1 MEQLNVLIF
10 SASFGA
16 GHVRAAEAIME
27 ELRIKEPN
35 VKITHLDFGA
45 FLSKTFNSFIKS
57 TYIELIKYTPKLW
70 GKFYYRTSKIPPDS
84 LFQRFLNGLGRRE
97 FLKLIKSL
105 KPDLVICTY
114 PTVAGVLAQQRL
126 KGILNV
132 PLVTVVTDYAVHSQ
146 WIHSG
151 VDLYIVGCES
161 VYDGLVAR
169 GIHPSS
175 IRITGIPVSPKFE
188 WTLDRQ
194 EILKKLHLKPHLPT
208 VLVMGGAYGVLGGA
222 KWICKF
228 LVESDFPVQTM
239 IVCGQDEKLY
249 KALDPLMV
257 NGKNPAARFGFVKN
271 VEELM
276 SAADMIITKAGGLTV
291 SEALTKRVPL
301 VIFRPIP
308 GQEEENAR
316 YLEDIGA
323 GRTAKNE
330 EELEEII
337 FALLKHSKD
346 LLRMRRAAELA
357 VPGRAAELA
366 VQSMLQLLEKP
377 QNTQTIQN
385 TQKIA
390 TNVGTRRERYILR
403 RKA

>member
-1 MEQLNVLIF
+1 
-10 SASFGA
+10 
-16 GHVRAAEAIME
+16 
-27 ELRIKEPN
+27 
-35 VKITHLDFGA
+35 
-45 FLSKTFNSFIKS
+45 
-57 TYIELIKYTPKLW
+57 
-70 GKFYYRTSKIPPDS
+70 
-84 LFQRFLNGLGRRE
+84 
-97 FLKLIKSL
+97 
-105 KPDLVICTY
+105 
-114 PTVAGVLAQQRL
+114 
-126 KGILNV
+126 
-132 PLVTVVTDYAVHSQ
+132 
-146 WIHSG
+146 
-151 VDLYIVGCES
+151 
-161 VYDGLVAR
+161 
-169 GIHPSS
+169 
-175 IRITGIPVSPKFE
+175 
-188 WTLDRQ
+188 
-194 EILKKLHLKPHLPT
+194 
-208 VLVMGGAYGVLGGA
+208 MGGAYGVLGGA

-249 KALDPLMV
+249 KALDPLMA

-366 VQSMLQLLEKP
+366 VQSMLQLLEQP
-377 QNTQTIQN
+377 QNTQTLQN